1 MTRLLYLTHL
11 AGKTRAIP
19 RRAVL
24 LTFHP
29 SVGFSLR
36 HEPRS
41 GMRPLYLCETTL
53 QARDWVYHK
62 DCDSGRY
69 MPQDVCDIVNAM
81 SYAEREAHWL
91 PYTLRRR
98 DR

>member
-11 AGKTRAIP
+11 AGKP
-19 RRAVL
+19 RVL
-24 LTFHP
+24 PRCAALLSFRP
-29 SVGFSLR
+29 VAFPDDLR
-36 HEPRS
+36 M
-41 GMRPLYLCETTL
+41 GMRPLYLSETTL
-53 QARDWVYHK
+53 QPRDWVYHK
-62 DCDSGRY
+62 DLVDGRY
-69 MPQDVCDIVNAM
+69 VPQDMCDIINAM